1 MHLTSASSEA
11 EASLDERR
19 GSLRTLLS
27 AQPRCAISLL
37 PTPLQELPRFSA
49 ALGGPRILMKRDDMT
64 GLAYGGNKARVLDYF
79 IGEAVAQGCDVL
91 IGGGAA
97 IQSNHAMMCAAAARK
112 AGLEPVILARQGTK
126 YYAFQGNYL
135 LTKILVDGGVVLYSE
150 RPTDHR
156 KRIGSRRL
164 EVMNLVADELRAQGR
179 KPYVLAGTT
188 QPTGALGYV
197 EACLELHGQCTERGV
212 EPDWIFLTSTGAGQ
226 AGLLL
231 GAACLEWSVKVVGCA
246 PSPGA
251 SDEERAHRV
260 ADLAN
265 ATAELLGTDER
276 VDPATVTN
284 LGYGGEG
291 YGVVT
296 RAGME
301 AQKLL
306 ARTEGIFLDPVYTS
320 KGVSGLI
327 DQIRLGRISPKD
339 TVVYVHTGGGPLNFA
354 YASELVSEFG
364 LCHEDDRV
372 VED

>member
-1 MHLTSASSEA
+1 MSLDSRSSEVA
-11 EASLDERR
+11 ATLKARRESLKEL
-19 GSLRTLLS
+19 LR
-27 AQPRCAISLL
+27 ARPRYDVSVL
-37 PTPLQELPRFSA
+37 PTPLQELPRFGQ

-79 IGEAVAQGCDVL
+79 MGEAIAQRCDVL

-126 YYAFQGNYL
+126 YHVFQGNYL

-150 RPTDHR
+150 RPTDTSA
-156 KRIGSRRL
+156 RIGSRRL
-164 EVMNLVADELRAQGR
+164 EVMNRVADELREQGR

-197 EACLELHGQCTERGV
+197 ECSLELEEQCRERGI

-231 GAACLEWSVKVVGCA
+231 GAACLEWPVKIVGCA

-251 SDEERAHRV
+251 TDVERAGSV
-260 ADLAN
+260 AGLAN
-265 ATAELLGTDER
+265 ATAELLGTDTR
-276 VDPATVTN
+276 IDPTRVTN

-291 YGVVT
+291 YGIVT
-296 RAGME
+296 REGLQ

-327 DQIRLGRISPKD
+327 DQIRKGVVGSSD
-339 TVVYVHTGGGPLNFA
+339 TVIYVHTGGGPLNFA
-354 YASELVSEFG
+354 YAPELVSEFG
-364 LCHEDDRV
+364 LRHEDDRV
-372 VED
+372 FED